1 MEGATCEV
9 VHGSVEGGICD
20 KTAWQVAYGFFSD
33 AMSEAYFDEQCKDDN
48 GDAALNNVMEG
59 VTCDF
64 VNENTPGGICGLT
77 AWQLAFGVE
86 KAKQVDELSAVRP
99 PHPPSALPPTI
110 PPQYRYASSSS
121 ARPLKHP
128 PPKFAAH
135 IFP

>member
-99 PHPPSALPPTI
+99 PHPPSC
-110 PPQYRYASSSS
+110 
-121 ARPLKHP
+121 PLDP
-128 PPKFAAH
+128 PPRG
-135 IFP
+135 